1 MNEGLR
7 ELYQEVILDHG
18 KRPRNFR
25 PAEAATHSADGFNPL
40 CGDKVHLELRL
51 EEDTIADAAFTGQGC
66 AISTASASMMTEA
79 LKGRTL
85 EEARRLFA
93 GFRDLVAGGQA
104 EAEAAVDRVG
114 KLAVFSGVRDFPTR
128 VKCAVLVWH
137 TLNQALER
145 KSEPAVTE

>member
-1 MNEGLR
+1 VNEGLR

-25 PAEAATHSADGFNPL
+25 AAEGATHSADGFNPL
-40 CGDKVHLELRL
+40 CGDKVHLEIRL
-51 EEDTIADAAFTGQGC
+51 DGDIIADAAFTGQGC

-85 EEARRLFA
+85 EQARELFD
-93 GFRDLVAGGQA
+93 GFHTLVTGG
-104 EAEAAVDRVG
+104 EAAASAATERVG

-137 TLNQALER
+137 TLNQALEG